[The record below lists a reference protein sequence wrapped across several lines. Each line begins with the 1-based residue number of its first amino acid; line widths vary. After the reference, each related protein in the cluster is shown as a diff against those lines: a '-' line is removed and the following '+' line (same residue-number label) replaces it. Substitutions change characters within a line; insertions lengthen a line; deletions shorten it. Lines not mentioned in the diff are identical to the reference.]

1 MPGPLEFEFRFAR
14 PDGRPARR
22 RDAESPFRILVM
34 GDFSGGCPRAEAGCL
49 EDRPLIPVDIDNFD
63 RAVARLAPR
72 AAISLEGR
80 AADAQEIAFG
90 ALDDFHPDALAPK
103 LEVFRELWRLRER
116 LLDPA
121 TFEETA
127 AGMTRDAEQ
136 ASASEDGPGPAPDAA
151 PDAAPEDH
159 GATFERLLGRRVE
172 PGTDAGGPTVAQT
185 GATRELIE
193 RLVEPHLVR
202 GADPERQ
209 RLLVAAVDDG
219 LAREM
224 AAVLHDPAFQTLEA
238 AWRGLYW
245 LASSLETGEEL
256 SIHLL
261 DASKQELAADI
272 GAAGA
277 ELEASALYR
286 RLVEQRAEGPD
297 GEPWSLIVG
306 DYRFGPAEEDLSL
319 LAALG
324 AIASRAGGPFLAA
337 ADPALLGCR
346 SLAETPDP
354 GDWTGLDPET
364 AGAWQV
370 LRRSAVGPWIGLAL
384 PRVLLRL
391 PYGRQTDPIEAFAFE
406 ELPGVRE
413 HEAYLWGNP
422 AFACA
427 LLIGQAF
434 QENGWELQ
442 PGDRLDIADL
452 PAHSY
457 TEEGESRLKPC
468 AEVLLSQRAAEAVL
482 ARGIMPLLS
491 HRNANAVRV
500 LRFQSLAEPPTA
512 LAGPWA

>member
-14 PDGRPARR
+14 PDGRPARQ

-34 GDFSGGCPRAEAGCL
+34 GDFSGQGPHAEAGRL
-49 EDRPLIPVDIDNFD
+49 KDRSPIPVDIDSFD
-63 RAVARLAPR
+63 RAIARLAPR
-72 AAISLEGR
+72 AAIAPEGPG
-80 AADAQEIAFG
+80 AGAPEIAFG
-90 ALDDFHPDALAPK
+90 ALDDFHPDALVPK
-103 LEVFRELWRLRER
+103 LEAFRELRRLRER

-127 AGMTRDAEQ
+127 AAMTREAEQ
-136 ASASEDGPGPAPDAA
+136 APATDDKPGPAPDAA
-151 PDAAPEDH
+151 QEDH
-159 GATFERLLGRRVE
+159 GATFERLLGGRIE
-172 PGTDAGGPTVAQT
+172 TGTDTGGQPTALAGGAQ
-185 GATRELIE
+185 ELIE

-202 GADPERQ
+202 GADPDRQ

-224 AAVLHDPAFQTLEA
+224 AAVLHDPAFQRLEA

-256 SIHLL
+256 TIHLL

-277 ELEASALYR
+277 DLAASTLYR
-286 RLVEQRAEGPD
+286 KLVEQGAEGPD
-297 GEPWSLIVG
+297 GEPWAVIVG
-306 DYRFGPAEEDLSL
+306 DYRFGPAKEDLSL

-354 GDWTGLDPET
+354 GNWTGLDPET
-364 AGAWQV
+364 EEGWQM

-406 ELPGVRE
+406 ELPGARH

-434 QENGWELQ
+434 QDNGWELQ
-442 PGDRLDIADL
+442 PGDRLDLADL

-457 TEEGESRLKPC
+457 TEDGESRLKPC

-482 ARGIMPLLS
+482 ARGVMPLLS
-491 HRNANAVRV
+491 HRNANAVR
-500 LRFQSLAEPPTA
+500 LMRCQSLADPPTA
-512 LAGPWA
+512 LAGPWS

>member
-1 MPGPLEFEFRFAR
+1 MPGPLEFEVRFAR
-14 PDGRPARR
+14 PADRPAPR
-22 RDAESPFRILVM
+22 RDAQSPFRILVM
-34 GDFSGGCPRAEAGCL
+34 GDFSGRGPRAEAGRL
-49 EDRPLIPVDIDNFD
+49 EDRPPIPVDIDSFD
-63 RAVARLAPR
+63 RAIARLAPR
-72 AAISLEGR
+72 ATIAPEGPGAGAR
-80 AADAQEIAFG
+80 EIAFG
-90 ALDDFHPDALAPK
+90 ALDDFHPDALLPK
-103 LEVFRELWRLRER
+103 LEVFRELRRLRER

-121 TFEETA
+121 TFEATA
-127 AGMTRDAEQ
+127 GDMTREAEQ
-136 ASASEDGPGPAPDAA
+136 SPASAPEDGRDSALN
-151 PDAAPEDH
+151 AAPEDH
-159 GATFERLLGRRVE
+159 GATFERLLGGRIE
-172 PGTDAGGPTVAQT
+172 PGTHAGGQPAAQAG
-185 GATRELIE
+185 GAQKLIE

-219 LAREM
+219 LARQM
-224 AAVLHDPAFQTLEA
+224 AAVLHDPAFQMLEA

-245 LASSLETGEEL
+245 LVRSLETGEEL
-256 SIHLL
+256 TIHLL

-277 ELEASALYR
+277 ELEASVLYR
-286 RLVEQRAEGPD
+286 RLVEQGAEGPD
-297 GEPWSLIVG
+297 GEPWALIVG
-306 DYRFGPAEEDLSL
+306 DYGFGPAEEDLTL

-324 AIASRAGGPFLAA
+324 TIASRAGGPFLAA

-346 SLAETPDP
+346 SLAETPDS

-364 AGAWQV
+364 EEGWQM

-391 PYGRQTDPIEAFAFE
+391 PYGRRTDPIEAFAFE
-406 ELPGVRE
+406 ELPGAQD

-434 QENGWELQ
+434 QDNGWSLQ
-442 PGDRLDIADL
+442 PGDRLDLADL

-457 TEEGESRLKPC
+457 TEDGESRLKPC
-468 AEVLLSQRAAEAVL
+468 AEGLLSQRAAEAVL
-482 ARGIMPLLS
+482 AHGIMPLLS
-491 HRNANAVRV
+491 HRNANAVR
-500 LRFQSLAEPPTA
+500 LMRFQSLAAPPTA

>member
-22 RDAESPFRILVM
+22 RGAESPFRILVM
-34 GDFSGGCPRAEAGCL
+34 GDFSGKGPRAEAGRL

-63 RAVARLAPR
+63 RAIARVAPR
-72 AAISLEGR
+72 AAISFESSDVG
-80 AADAQEIAFG
+80 AQEIAFG
-90 ALDDFHPDALAPK
+90 ALDNFHPDALAPK
-103 LEVFRELWRLRER
+103 LEVFRELRRLREQ

-127 AGMTRDAEQ
+127 AAMTREAEQ
-136 ASASEDGPGPAPDAA
+136 AQAAAPDDEPSPA
-151 PDAAPEDH
+151 PDAAPEDP

-172 PGTDAGGPTVAQT
+172 PGTEAGGPTAAQT

-238 AWRGLYW
+238 TWRGLYW

-256 SIHLL
+256 TIHLL
-261 DASKQELAADI
+261 DASKLDLAADI

-277 ELEASALYR
+277 DLAASVLYR
-286 RLVEQRAEGPD
+286 KLVEQGAEEPD
-297 GEPWSLIVG
+297 GEPWALIVG
-306 DYRFGPAEEDLSL
+306 DYRFGPAEEDLRL

-346 SLAETPDP
+346 SLAETPDSA
-354 GDWTGLDPET
+354 DWTGLDPET
-364 AGAWQV
+364 EEGWQM
-370 LRRSAVGPWIGLAL
+370 LRRSAAGPWIGLAL

-434 QENGWELQ
+434 QDTGWELQ
-442 PGDRLDIADL
+442 PGDRLDLADL

-482 ARGIMPLLS
+482 ARGVMPLLS
-491 HRNANAVRV
+491 HRNANAVR
-500 LRFQSLAEPPTA
+500 LMRFQSLADPPTA
-512 LAGPWA
+512 LAGPWS